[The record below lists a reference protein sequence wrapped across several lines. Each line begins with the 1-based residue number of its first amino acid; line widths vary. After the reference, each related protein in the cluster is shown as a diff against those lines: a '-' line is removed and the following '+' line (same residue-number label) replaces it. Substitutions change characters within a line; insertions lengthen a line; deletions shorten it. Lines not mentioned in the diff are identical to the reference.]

1 MSSMIARLRDIVN
14 YLLNIRN
21 MVVTSSVLFFFTV
34 GVAFF
39 MIYQNAGLMRDQI
52 NDDFNEQ
59 QLILGRQAAAQID
72 AMLHDIEIEME
83 SVKRLLVQESGKP
96 RREAMQAVLER
107 TRSKGLMEI
116 GIMDSEGRIIESYS
130 DADIARPAPLPEMR
144 DECKEGD
151 SAHVALGP
159 LRVLQIGP
167 DRYMVTSVFCS
178 PIAFEDGH
186 KEVLFA
192 RVDVS
197 RLVASVTGNI
207 RSGKTGYAWVID
219 EKGTFLYHPE
229 QEFIGMNAFT
239 VRKERKPYISFV
251 QINRIMKDSMLK
263 GEEGTATYVS
273 GWHRGI
279 QGKMTKLIAFTPVR
293 SASLS
298 DGHAWAVAVVA
309 PTSEV
314 AEAVHK
320 VYSRHIKAE
329 AALIAGMFVFGVL
342 AAIYHQRISQALKER
357 VKRTEADLQETERT
371 YQRVVEQATDLIY
384 ILDPDMRV
392 VLLNRH
398 TIQTFSNLVVT
409 ETEGGAIPADAD
421 LTRAELYVGRRLD
434 ELFRPVDAAFMRKQI
449 DKVLELRS
457 SHSYEHTLD
466 IKGRRINLNTKLVPI
481 RGDQDEVRQIL
492 GISRDVTEKREMDQR
507 IYNTEKLASIGTL
520 AAGVAHEI
528 NNPLAVILGFTD
540 LLLDQFKEGA
550 PEYEDLK
557 VIEYNANSAKKIVE
571 KMLGFARITE
581 GLEDTVDIYH
591 SVDTVTNIVKNT
603 LMTKKIDLVMDVPEK
618 LSRVR
623 GDPREFQQ
631 VIFNLI
637 NNSVA
642 AMEEKGGT
650 LRLSATDD
658 NGWVHVS
665 ISDTGVGIPDKLKP
679 QIFDP
684 FFTTKK
690 VGEGTGLGLS
700 LCYGIVKKYGGKI
713 NFTSTSAQDNPN
725 IPSGTT
731 FTVSMPVQMPVEWRK
746 EGMNEAANSRG
757 G

>member
-1 MSSMIARLRDIVN
+1 MSPIFTRLRNLGDS
-14 YLLNIRN
+14 LLNLRH
-21 MVVTSSVLFFFTV
+21 MVVISSVLFFFAV
-34 GVAFF
+34 GVAFL
-39 MIYQNAGLMRDQI
+39 MVYQNASVMRDQI
-52 NDDFNEQ
+52 NDDFNQQ
-59 QLILGRQAAAQID
+59 QLILARQAAAQID
-72 AMLHDIEIEME
+72 AILRDIEVEAE

-96 RREAMQAVLER
+96 RAEAMQAVLER

-116 GIMDSEGRIIESYS
+116 GVTDSAGRIIESYS
-130 DADIARPAPLPEMR
+130 DIGIPKMTPLQGIL
-144 DECKEGD
+144 DECQGT
-151 SAHVALGP
+151 SSLGMILGP
-159 LRVLQIGP
+159 LRVQQVGP
-167 DRYMVTSVFCS
+167 NRYMVTSAFCS
-178 PIAFEDGH
+178 PIEFEDGR
-186 KEVLFA
+186 KELLFM
-192 RVDVS
+192 RLDVS
-197 RLVASVTGNI
+197 RLVAGVTRDI
-207 RSGKTGYAWVID
+207 RSGKTGYTWAID
-219 EKGTFLYHPE
+219 ERGIFLYHPE

-251 QINRIMKDSMLK
+251 QINRIMKDRMLK
-263 GEEGTATYVS
+263 GEEGTGTYVS

-279 QGKMTKLIAFTPVR
+279 QGKLTKLIAFTPVR
-293 SASLS
+293 TASLAE
-298 DGHAWAVAVVA
+298 GHAWSVAVVA

-320 VYSRHIKAE
+320 MYTRHLKAE
-329 AALIAGMFVFGVL
+329 AALIAGMCVFGVL

-357 VKRTEADLQETERT
+357 VKQTEADLQETERT

-384 ILDPDMRV
+384 ILDLDMRV

-398 TIQTFSNLVVT
+398 TVQTFSNLVVT
-409 ETEGGAIPADAD
+409 EADGGVIPADAD
-421 LTRAELYVGRRLD
+421 LSRAELYAGRKLD
-434 ELFRPVDAAFMRKQI
+434 ELFRPEDAAFMRKQI
-449 DKVLELRS
+449 GKVLELQS
-457 SHSYEHTLD
+457 SYSYEHTIS
-466 IKGRRINLNTKLVPI
+466 IKGRRISLNTKLVPI
-481 RGDQDEVRQIL
+481 RSEGGEIRQIL

-528 NNPLAVILGFTD
+528 NNPLAVILGFAD
-540 LLLDQFKEGA
+540 LMLDRFKEGS

-557 VIEYNANSAKKIVE
+557 VIEYNANSAKRIVE

-581 GLEDTVDIYH
+581 GMEDTVDIYH
-591 SVDTVTNIVKNT
+591 SMDTVMNIVKNT
-603 LMTKKIDLVMDVPEK
+603 LMTKKIDMLMNVPEK

-642 AMEEKGGT
+642 AMEKNGGA
-650 LRLSATDD
+650 LKLSAREE

-665 ISDTGVGIPDKLKP
+665 VADTGIGIPDKFKP

-700 LCYGIVKKYGGKI
+700 LCYGIVKKYGGRI
-713 NFTSTSAQDNPN
+713 NFTSASAEDNPG

-731 FTVSMPVQMPVEWRK
+731 FTVSMPVQPPEKPVE
-746 EGMNEAANSRG
+746 G
-757 G
+757 GVG